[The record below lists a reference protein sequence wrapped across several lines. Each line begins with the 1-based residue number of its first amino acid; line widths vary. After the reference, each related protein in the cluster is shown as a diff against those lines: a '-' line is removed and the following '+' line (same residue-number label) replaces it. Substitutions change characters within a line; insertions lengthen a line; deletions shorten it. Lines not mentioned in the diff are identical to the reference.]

1 MNNEEKVKEW
11 KIKNE
16 MLFLQHREEML
27 KEIDKQYKMELE
39 KDLTV
44 LNKEDWLASSYLEL
58 YLAVSLLRKQEENV

>member
-1 MNNEEKVKEW
+1 MINEEKVKEW

>member
-27 KEIDKQYKMELE
+27 KEIDKQYKM
-39 KDLTV
+39 
-44 LNKEDWLASSYLEL
+44 
-58 YLAVSLLRKQEENV
+58 

>member
-44 LNKEDWLASSYLEL
+44 LNKEDWLASSYVEL